1 MEFRLL
7 GPVSAFTGA
16 EEVPLGP
23 PKRRA
28 VLALLLLADGMPVS
42 AERIIDALWDTRPP
56 THARTI
62 VYGHISALRGLTRT
76 TPAAELVT
84 GSGGYALCAAPD
96 SVDVRRFHDLVR
108 RAAAGSAGQRAA
120 LLVEALGLWRG
131 QALGGTGDT
140 PSLSAAAGH
149 LMEERLVALERYA
162 EALHA
167 CGNGADALTLL
178 RPAAENHPLRESL
191 IAATVR
197 SLHAADRQC
206 DALALYRR
214 TQRLLAQELGVDPGP
229 ALSTA
234 YLDVLHSRPPHPPT
248 TGTPPPAA
256 PGPRKAADPAAAPR
270 PRPPVP
276 CLLPRA
282 PAGFTGRTAD
292 LARLT
297 TVAPAGTATL
307 SVVTGPAGVGKTS
320 LALHWAH
327 AHAGDFPDG
336 ILYADL
342 HALEPDGTGSP
353 HAGVLHDFLLALAVE
368 EERLPRRARA
378 AETLYRSLL
387 ADRRAL
393 IVLDNA
399 RDSAQVRPLLP
410 GSPRCTV
417 LVTSRNRLE
426 GLVATD
432 CARLLP
438 LRRLEP
444 ADGVRVLGGVIGEPR
459 TAAEPAAAEELAA
472 LCDGLPLALRLAA
485 ARLVARPRLTLRAMA
500 DDLADEHQRL
510 SLLATEDL
518 GVAATLRLS
527 VQRLPAA
534 GALLFRQLALHVGS
548 ELDGGA
554 AAALS
559 GLPPAAARA
568 ALEELAAAHLVEE
581 RAGGRYLMHDLVRL
595 YARSLAAQADATGLE
610 RLLVHYL
617 AVARA
622 AAEAAEP
629 GSQPCCSLPPQTSPP
644 GPPPAFADRA
654 AAMAWYVTE
663 RANLTAAVAAA
674 ARAGRPELAWRLAV
688 QLWPLIVRQVHDGW
702 EPTLGHG
709 LAAAVA
715 LGDTDAESR
724 LRALLGWVLTENGR
738 HTAALTHLSRAP
750 GLALRAGDR
759 RGQVIALINWAAA
772 LERTGQLTEA
782 GIRREEAAGMAR
794 SLAHPHTETLA
805 LYHLATHLL
814 TVGRP
819 REALSRCRHA
829 LALAPHQQSE
839 ERRALLLTTCGNALR
854 ALGRDSE
861 AQRCLQ
867 QAAALGGD
875 RTAHAAAPARVAS
888 HPAAPAPVR
897 ADALTG

>member
-7 GPVSAFTGA
+7 GPVSAFTGDK
-16 EEVPLGP
+16 EVPLGP

-28 VLALLLLADGMPVS
+28 VLALLLLADSTPVS

-56 THARTI
+56 AHARTV
-62 VYGHISALRGLTRT
+62 VYGHISALRGLMRT
-76 TPAAELVT
+76 TPAAEVVT
-84 GSGGYALCAAPD
+84 GSGGYALRVAPG
-96 SVDVRRFHDLVR
+96 SVDVRRFHELVR
-108 RAAAGSAGQRAA
+108 RAAAVSGERRAA
-120 LLVEALGLWRG
+120 FLVEALGLWRG
-131 QALGGTGDT
+131 QVLGGIADT
-140 PSLSAAAGH
+140 RSLSAAADH
-149 LMEERLVALERYA
+149 LMEERLVALEQYA
-162 EALHA
+162 DALHA
-167 CGNGADALTLL
+167 CGNGADALVLL
-178 RPAAENHPLRESL
+178 RPAAESHPLRESL

-197 SLHAADRQC
+197 SLHGADRQG
-206 DALALYRR
+206 DALTLYRR
-214 TQRLLAQELGVDPGP
+214 TQQLLARELGVDPGP
-229 ALSTA
+229 ALSAA
-234 YLDVLHSRPPHPPT
+234 YLDVLHSRPPS
-248 TGTPPPAA
+248 TGTPLPAA
-256 PGPRKAADPAAAPR
+256 PGPRRATNRAAAPH
-270 PRPPVP
+270 PCPPVP

-297 TVAPAGTATL
+297 TIAPAGTL

-327 AHAGDFPDG
+327 AHAGEFPGG

-342 HALEPDGTGSP
+342 RTLEPDGEGSP

-368 EERLPRRARA
+368 EEHLPRHGRA

-399 RDSAQVRPLLP
+399 LDSAQVRPLLP
-410 GSPRCTV
+410 GTPQCTV

-438 LRRLEP
+438 LQRLAP
-444 ADGVRVLGGVIGEPR
+444 ADGVHILRGVIGELR
-459 TAAEPAAAEELAA
+459 VAAEPAAAEELSA

-485 ARLVARPRLTLRAMA
+485 ARLVARPWLTLRAMA
-500 DDLADEHQRL
+500 DDLADEHRRL

-518 GVAATLRLS
+518 GVAAALRLS
-527 VQRLPAA
+527 AQHLPAA

-559 GLPPAAARA
+559 GLSPAAARA

-581 RAGGRYLMHDLVRL
+581 RASGRYLMHDLVRL
-595 YARSLAAQADATGLE
+595 YARSLSARADATGFE

-617 AVARA
+617 AAAQA
-622 AAEAAEP
+622 AAAAAEP
-629 GSQPCCSLPPQTSPP
+629 GSQPCCSLPPQVSPP
-644 GPPPAFADRA
+644 GPPPTFTERA

-674 ARAGRPELAWRLAV
+674 AQAGHRELAWRLAV
-688 QLWPLIVRQVHDGW
+688 QLWPLIVRQVNDGW
-702 EPTLGHG
+702 EPTLEHG

-750 GLALRAGDR
+750 DLAFRAGDR

-772 LERTGQLTEA
+772 LERTGELADA
-782 GIRREEAAGMAR
+782 GIRREEAARMAHF
-794 SLAHPHTETLA
+794 LAHPHTETLA
-805 LYHLATHLL
+805 LYHLANHLL
-814 TVGRP
+814 TAGRP
-819 REALSRCRHA
+819 REALSRCRRA
-829 LALAPHQQSE
+829 LALAPHEQSD

-854 ALGRDSE
+854 ALGRGSE
-861 AQRCLQ
+861 AQHCLH
-867 QAAALGGD
+867 QAAALGGRPD
-875 RTAHAAAPARVAS
+875 STRGHTSTSSLAPGGAA
-888 HPAAPAPVR
+888 
-897 ADALTG
+897 